1 MTSERS
7 DKAFDEEFR
16 PIGTWV
22 FVIGFAVLLVLL
34 WFFVYYVALL
44 PRGVTT

>member
-7 DKAFDEEFR
+7 DKAFDEDFK
-16 PIGTWV
+16 PTGTWV

-34 WFFVYYVALL
+34 WFSVYLTLL
-44 PRGVTT
+44 SRGVTT

>member
-7 DKAFDEEFR
+7 DKAFDEEFK

-22 FVIGFAVLLVLL
+22 FVIGFAVLLVFL
-34 WFFVYYVALL
+34 WFIVYLTLL
-44 PRGVTT
+44 QRGVTV